1 MRAAAALR
9 DDARDAA
16 AAAHM
21 IGSEVHEPESIEEA
35 AIVAG
40 EEPDGYI
47 ERVMYAPPYP
57 DWKSSEET
65 VLARLEEANTAI
77 EATLED
83 EPVGIDDLLNAPPG
97 TGTASGA
104 ATAAFTL
111 REEGL
116 EEAALWVIQ
125 ISQRVVAGSLA
136 IDEAQR
142 MVRDRAQEISDAA
155 PISAIALST
164 FAEQLGIA
172 EKDVVMG
179 AKMQVSSRG
188 EIKKG
193 YDLVRWG
200 NIGDVAFF
208 HAREEGRVDG
218 EIPAQRMQ
226 LVEHVAEVLLEVCAV
241 FDYNPGYVTLFWQ
254 PHSVSRFIE
263 QKLLFNIWPVEE
275 HQREHGVVDVR
286 THEFVHLYIYA
297 LMVHKLAHF
306 HDIVHGTRHDFYMQ
320 ELRIEFMMAWLEYL
334 ESKGF
339 DPARLETSSEF
350 NRMLKG
356 SNVAA
361 QGNDNTK
368 AYVTYA
374 GGAVT

>member
-1 MRAAAALR
+1 MHSNRNPVDSESKTSAPPPKIDR
-9 DDARDAA
+9 PTPP
-16 AAAHM
+16 M
-21 IGSEVHEPESIEEA
+21 PEVHEPESIEEA

-47 ERVMYAPPYP
+47 ERVMYAPPDP

-226 LVEHVAEVLLEVCAV
+226 LVEHVAEALSDLALTLALTLVL
-241 FDYNPGYVTLFWQ
+241 
-254 PHSVSRFIE
+254 
-263 QKLLFNIWPVEE
+263 
-275 HQREHGVVDVR
+275 
-286 THEFVHLYIYA
+286 
-297 LMVHKLAHF
+297 
-306 HDIVHGTRHDFYMQ
+306 
-320 ELRIEFMMAWLEYL
+320 
-334 ESKGF
+334 
-339 DPARLETSSEF
+339 TSSLTIALNLTHVVEVLPIEDLALPH
-350 NRMLKG
+350 RVDRSHLH
-356 SNVAA
+356 
-361 QGNDNTK
+361 
-368 AYVTYA
+368 
-374 GGAVT
+374 